1 MEEMEKVREMLDFIK
16 KSPTQYHAVANFRE
30 LCLKNGFIEL
40 DERKR
45 FSIERGK
52 SYFVNRGSGSII
64 AFRVPDCDFEC
75 FSIIEAHT
83 DSPTFRLKRNAEV
96 NSIPYYTTL
105 NVESYGGAIIS
116 TWFDRPLSVAG
127 RIFVDDGE
135 ELREVLVDAETDLV
149 LIPNLAIHLNRE
161 INSGYHYH
169 VQKDVQPLFSIGKGS
184 LLDFFAKKYDLNCEE
199 ISDYDLFLYNRS
211 QYSVWGADGE
221 FISSPRL
228 DDMECAYLAMKG
240 LFDAES
246 GSSFPLVALFDN
258 EEVGSS
264 SQRGALS
271 DFLSNILS
279 RISISLS
286 IDREKELMAYASSL
300 VLSADNGH
308 AVHPN
313 YPEKSDISNKT
324 VLNGGVV
331 IKYSANQKYTTDAVS
346 SALFQSMCK
355 EHQVPVQNFVNR
367 SDIAGGS
374 TLGNISNSH
383 VSLNTVDIG
392 LPQLAMHSSYETAGV
407 LDLDYMISGMEAFY
421 NSTVIAN
428 CDGDYEIR

>member
-1 MEEMEKVREMLDFIK
+1 MEEMEKIREMLDFIK

-30 LCLKNGFIEL
+30 LCLKNSFIEL

-52 SYFVNRGSGSII
+52 SYFVSRGSGSII

-96 NSIPYYTTL
+96 NSTPYYTTL

-127 RIFVDDGE
+127 RIFVDNGE

-169 VQKDVQPLFSIGKGS
+169 VQKDVQPLFSVGKGS
-184 LLDFFAKKYDLNCEE
+184 ILDFFAKKYDLNCEE

-286 IDREKELMAYASSL
+286 IDREKELMTYASSL

-331 IKYSANQKYTTDAVS
+331 IKYSANQKYTSDASTS
-346 SALFQSMCK
+346 SVIRSLMRRNGIKSQDYFN
-355 EHQVPVQNFVNR
+355 H
-367 SDIAGGS
+367 SDIVGGS
-374 TLGNISNSH
+374 TLGNLSIQK
-383 VSLNTVDIG
+383 VSIPTVDVG
-392 LPQLAMHSSYETAGV
+392 LAELAMHSSYESAGRYDV
-407 LDLDYMISGMEAFY
+407 KELYALFKAFL
-421 NSTVIAN
+421 S
-428 CDGDYEIR
+428 R

>member
-1 MEEMEKVREMLDFIK
+1 MEEMEKIREMLDFIK

-96 NSIPYYTTL
+96 NSTPYYTTL

-127 RIFVDDGE
+127 RIFVENGE

-228 DDMECAYLAMKG
+228 DDMECAYLAMQG

-271 DFLSNILS
+271 DFLSNTLS

-286 IDREKELMAYASSL
+286 VDREMEMMAYASSL

-331 IKYSANQKYTTDAVS
+331 IKYSANQKYTSDASTS
-346 SALFQSMCK
+346 SVIRSLMRRNGIKCQDYFN
-355 EHQVPVQNFVNR
+355 H
-367 SDIAGGS
+367 SDIVGGS
-374 TLGNISNSH
+374 TLGNLSIQK
-383 VSLNTVDIG
+383 VSIPTVDVG
-392 LPQLAMHSSYETAGV
+392 LAELAMHSSYE
-407 LDLDYMISGMEAFY
+407 SGGRYDVKELSALFKAFL
-421 NSTVIAN
+421 S
-428 CDGDYEIR
+428 R

>member
-1 MEEMEKVREMLDFIK
+1 MEEMEKIREMLDFIK
-16 KSPTQYHAVANFRE
+16 KSPTQYHAVANFKE

-52 SYFVNRGSGSII
+52 SYFVSRGSGSII

-96 NSIPYYTTL
+96 NSTPYYTTL

-127 RIFVDDGE
+127 RIFVDNGE

-169 VQKDVQPLFSIGKGS
+169 VQKDVQPLFSMGKGS
-184 LLDFFAKKYDLNCEE
+184 ILDFFAKKYGINSDE

-228 DDMECAYLAMKG
+228 DDMECAYLAMQG

-271 DFLSNILS
+271 DFLSNTLS

-286 IDREKELMAYASSL
+286 VDREMEMMAYASSL

-331 IKYSANQKYTTDAVS
+331 IKYSANQKYTSDASTS
-346 SALFQSMCK
+346 SVIRSLMKRNGIKCQDYFN
-355 EHQVPVQNFVNR
+355 H
-367 SDIAGGS
+367 SDIVGGS
-374 TLGNISNSH
+374 TLGNLSIQK
-383 VSLNTVDIG
+383 VSIPTVDVG
-392 LPQLAMHSSYETAGV
+392 LAELAMHSSYE
-407 LDLDYMISGMEAFY
+407 SGGRYDVKELFALFKAFL
-421 NSTVIAN
+421 S
-428 CDGDYEIR
+428 R